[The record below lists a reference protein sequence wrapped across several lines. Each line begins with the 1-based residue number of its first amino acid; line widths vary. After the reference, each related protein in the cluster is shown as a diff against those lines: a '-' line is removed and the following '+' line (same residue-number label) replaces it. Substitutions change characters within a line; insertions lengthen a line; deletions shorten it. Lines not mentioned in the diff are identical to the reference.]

1 MYKCLSP
8 SAIGILARQS
18 ELLEIAL
25 THKFQGL
32 EIDINEVLKR
42 AQSTSAKQAC
52 RYLASAQVRIGG
64 FELPIRWQGDDAE
77 FKADLS
83 QLGTLLEICAT
94 LNADRCF
101 TTIRPT
107 CDQRPFHENFQFH
120 VDRLGQVADALAPA
134 NMKLGLNFLAAASDR
149 ADGGFEF
156 IHQVDP
162 TVLLLNGV
170 QRDNVGLMLDTWR
183 WWVGGGDVE
192 KIRSLRGEQILG
204 VHIADVPAS
213 YDATTITEEERLLPA
228 EGGGID
234 FASLFSTLEDI
245 GYDGPLVLAPSP
257 AVFKGQKREAIVSQ
271 ASALLDTLLS
281 KVGVEKPVVAA
292 SE

>member
-8 SAIGILARQS
+8 YAIGVLARQS

-32 EIDINEVLKR
+32 EIDLNEVLKR
-42 AQSTSAKQAC
+42 AQSTNAKQAC

-64 FELPIRWQGDDAE
+64 FDLPVRWQGTDTE

-83 QLGTLLEICAT
+83 QLGAFLEVCAA

-120 VDRLGQVADALAPA
+120 VDRLGQVADALAPS
-134 NMKLGLNFLAAASDR
+134 NVKLGLNFLAAASDR

-156 IHQVDP
+156 IHQADP
-162 TVLLLNGV
+162 TILLLNNI
-170 QRDNVGLMLDTWR
+170 QRDNVGLLLDTWR
-183 WWVGGGDVE
+183 WYVGGGDVE
-192 KIRSLRGEQILG
+192 KVRSLRSDQILS
-204 VHIADVPAS
+204 VHLADLPAS
-213 YDATTITEEERLLPA
+213 FDAATIAEDQRLLPPD
-228 EGGGID
+228 GGAID
-234 FASLFSTLEDI
+234 FSNLFSTLEDI
-245 GYDGPLVLAPSP
+245 GYEGPLVLAPNP

-271 ASALLDTLLS
+271 ASTLLDTLLG
-281 KVGVEKPVVAA
+281 KVTAEKPVAA
-292 SE
+292 TTE